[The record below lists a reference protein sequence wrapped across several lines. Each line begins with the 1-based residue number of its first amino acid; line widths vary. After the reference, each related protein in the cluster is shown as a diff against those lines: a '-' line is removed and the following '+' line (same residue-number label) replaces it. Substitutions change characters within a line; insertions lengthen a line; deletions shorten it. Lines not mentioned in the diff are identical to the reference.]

1 MTAMTSGVIDPMRRH
16 RQDADIVN
24 LNRRTVMSHRT
35 MTPMLRNV
43 LRVDAVLSGLTALA
57 LVADAEPL
65 SAMTGLPA
73 GALRAIGMALVPW
86 TALLA
91 WLASR
96 SVFPSA
102 ALVTVIAL
110 NFVWALDCALA
121 AFGVV
126 GSPAGLG
133 VAVLTLQAVGTVM
146 LAEFEWIGL
155 RRASRTTTAGAA
167 FAAN

>member
-1 MTAMTSGVIDPMRRH
+1 MTSGVIDLMRRH
-16 RQDADIVN
+16 GEDADIVN
-24 LNRRTVMSHRT
+24 LDRRTAMSHRT

-43 LRVDAVLSGLTALA
+43 LRVDAALSGLTALA
-57 LVADAEPL
+57 LMADSQPL
-65 SAMTGLPA
+65 SAMTGLPE
-73 GALRAIGMALVPW
+73 GALRGIGVALVPW

-96 SVFPSA
+96 AVFPSA

-133 VAVLTLQAVGTVM
+133 IAVLAIQAIGTVV
-146 LAEFEWIGL
+146 LAELEWIGL
-155 RRASRTTTAGAA
+155 RRASRTATSRAGLAT
-167 FAAN
+167 N

>member
-1 MTAMTSGVIDPMRRH
+1 MTAMTSGVIDPLRRH
-16 RQDADIVN
+16 GEDADIVN

-43 LRVDAVLSGLTALA
+43 LRVDAALSGLTALA
-57 LVADAEPL
+57 LMVDAEPL

-73 GALRAIGMALVPW
+73 GILRAIGVALVPW

-96 SVFPSA
+96 PVFPSA

-121 AFGVV
+121 AFGVI

-133 VAVLTLQAVGTVM
+133 VAVLALQAVGTVV
-146 LAEFEWIGL
+146 LAEFEWVGL
-155 RRASRTTTAGAA
+155 RRAGRAATSRAA
-167 FAAN
+167 FASN